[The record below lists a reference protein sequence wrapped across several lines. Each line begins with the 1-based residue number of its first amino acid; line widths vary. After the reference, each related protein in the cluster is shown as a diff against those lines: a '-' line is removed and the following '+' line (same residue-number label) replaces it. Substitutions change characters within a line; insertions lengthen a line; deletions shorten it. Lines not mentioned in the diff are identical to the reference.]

1 MAVTGEEEE
10 LSCQPGY
17 YKKKLSADQLRHL
30 GKPVWGTLHLAIGS
44 KF

>member
-17 YKKKLSADQLRHL
+17 YKKKISRTTQAPGEASMGDSSS
-30 GKPVWGTLHLAIGS
+30 GS
-44 KF
+44 WE